1 MGQTCVIVD
10 NQRWDY
16 STELNK
22 LDCGD
27 FSDILAGSRD
37 GFANSLDDESFG
49 ELARQPS
56 VQTMV
61 LSEVERPSFRDSI
74 DDLYPHEDSQ
84 PIQSSTNS
92 DNLAINRLFCG
103 SFSKSFFNNSSASMF
118 GDQTIQDNALSF
130 YDMAQALVALEEQ
143 IKKKNKDSLFNCCLI
158 NCQDNDNELFAFL
171 HFLKDNQQQLH
182 SQRIQV
188 LYLKELHWSLL
199 DIDIAESGLSFI
211 LYDDANSLK
220 YIIPLL
226 LSLRALFPEAAL
238 AYLGSN
244 FQKDSYSCAYFA
256 LHAIEKLA
264 KINDLHQ
271 VINNFSS
278 DFSLENSIED
288 MRKYSDDEW
297 TKQSDEILNDLIEHV
312 KYISIL
318 QWPKELGSLVKTL
331 QSRTFFETFI
341 QSKEYHRHN
350 GKSLNDYLT
359 AQTED
364 LTGIAA
370 TKEKINAL
378 IHKVKEHRGD
388 YQARIEQLCDWHAFL
403 APLCADSH
411 ELMSF
416 GSILK

>member
-1 MGQTCVIVD
+1 M
-10 NQRWDY
+10 
-16 STELNK
+16 
-22 LDCGD
+22 
-27 FSDILAGSRD
+27 
-37 GFANSLDDESFG
+37 
-49 ELARQPS
+49 
-56 VQTMV
+56 
-61 LSEVERPSFRDSI
+61 
-74 DDLYPHEDSQ
+74 
-84 PIQSSTNS
+84 
-92 DNLAINRLFCG
+92 
-103 SFSKSFFNNSSASMF
+103 
-118 GDQTIQDNALSF
+118 
-130 YDMAQALVALEEQ
+130 
-143 IKKKNKDSLFNCCLI
+143 
-158 NCQDNDNELFAFL
+158 
-171 HFLKDNQQQLH
+171 
-182 SQRIQV
+182 

-278 DFSLENSIED
+278 DFSLKNSIED

-341 QSKEYHRHN
+341 QRKEYYRHN
-350 GKSLNDYLT
+350 GKSLDDYLT
-359 AQTED
+359 TQTEE

-388 YQARIEQLCDWHAFL
+388 YQARIEQLCDWRAFL

-416 GSILK
+416 GSISK